1 MAADDGSAMNTMEA
15 RLLASAITDIKAELR
30 DIRDG
35 MNGMRQALDALV
47 RIDTEQVNFRQSIGR
62 AFDEIKGESD
72 KREKIEERI
81 HLLEVDAPSYRE
93 LRRWVIGG
101 VLTGIV
107 ALLGAL
113 FTIVFKVV
121 ISDPVE
127 RGFQRQAPPSPPI
140 SSQLWR
146 TTKRIE
152 ITKC

>member
-1 MAADDGSAMNTMEA
+1 MAADDGSAMNTLEA
-15 RLLASAITDIKAELR
+15 RLLASAINDLKAELR

-35 MNGMRQALDALV
+35 MNGMRQALEALV
-47 RIDTEQVNFRQSIGR
+47 RIDAEQINFRQSIGR
-62 AFDEIKGESD
+62 AFDEIKQERE
-72 KREKIEERI
+72 KREKIDERI

-101 VLTGIV
+101 VLTGV
-107 ALLGAL
+107 AALLASM
-113 FTIVFKVV
+113 FAIVFKII

>member
-15 RLLASAITDIKAELR
+15 RLLASAITDLKAELR

-62 AFDEIKGESD
+62 AFDEIKGERD